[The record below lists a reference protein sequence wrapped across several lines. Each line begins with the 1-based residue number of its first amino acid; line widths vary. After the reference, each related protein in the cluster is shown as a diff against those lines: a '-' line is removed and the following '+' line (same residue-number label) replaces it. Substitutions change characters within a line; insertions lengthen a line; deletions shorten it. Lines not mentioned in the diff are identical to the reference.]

1 MDPRDALDKT
11 IRMFKLNAKELADRS
26 GVDAQMIS
34 KYRNKRK
41 DMRSL
46 NVFRVT
52 QALPAS
58 AKGYFL
64 SLMLFSDSADVP
76 KGKNLTNPDSKP
88 VLLG

>member
-11 IRMFKLNAKELADRS
+11 IRLFKLNAKELADRS

-34 KYRNKRK
+34 KYRNKHR
-41 DMRSL
+41 DMHSL
-46 NVFRVT
+46 NVFKVT

-64 SLMLFSDSADVP
+64 SLMLFSEPTDTS
-76 KGKNLTNPDSKP
+76 KGKSLIDSDSKQ
-88 VLLG
+88 VF

>member
-11 IRMFKLNAKELADRS
+11 IRMFKVNAKELADQS

-34 KYRNKRK
+34 KYRNKHR

-46 NVFRVT
+46 NVFKVA

-64 SLMLFSDSADVP
+64 SLTLFGDSTDVP
-76 KGKNLTNPDSKP
+76 KKENLADPDSKQM
-88 VLLG
+88 LLS